1 MQLTIEFGF
10 SSANVTCA
18 GTVSSS
24 ASAPAAANAALSP
37 TMSSSVSQ
45 WRSRRASA
53 SGVEPIASVWA
64 NVASV
69 MRAVCSA
76 RST

>member
-18 GTVSSS
+18 GTVPSS
-24 ASAPAAANAALSP
+24 ATTPVAANAALSP

-45 WRSRRASA
+45 
-53 SGVEPIASVWA
+53 
-64 NVASV
+64 
-69 MRAVCSA
+69 
-76 RST
+76 